1 MSVNQGRNYV
11 RLSLPDTV
19 CSLATCHGDGA
30 KVGPHLNIPQKLKE
44 RNKGRASGGRLQHW
58 RGERKRERE
67 WRVAL
72 DRPGNHRNPLALVR
86 HNAANFYM
94 FERVI

>member
-58 RGERKRERE
+58 RGERE
-67 WRVAL
+67 WRVAS
-72 DRPGNHRNPLALVR
+72 DRPENHRNPLTPVR
-86 HNAANFYM
+86 HNAANLYM
-94 FERVI
+94 LERVI